1 MARPKKN
8 VNIDYSVIDN
18 APQGHVHKLNTYA
31 TVAGVSGPTM
41 RTRIAEHYG
50 DRVTFMR
57 GRAGGFT
64 IADAP
69 IQETTADAV

>member
-8 VNIDYSVIDN
+8 VNIDYSVIDS

-41 RTRIAEHYG
+41 RPRIADHYG
-50 DRVTFMR
+50 ERDTFKQ
-57 GRAGGFT
+57 GRNGGFT
-64 IADAP
+64 ITPPTQEAHTDA
-69 IQETTADAV
+69 AS